1 MCEDTKVNAKQ
12 CSKDHLF
19 PYLFGPIFVTNA
31 LMGEG
36 KSESVHFV
44 FRSDASLMIFRCSV
58 LGNIRKKNFIVLLF
72 LKPTKPYCSPFR
84 C

>member
-12 CSKDHLF
+12 CSKDHSF

-44 FRSDASLMIFRCSV
+44 FKSDASLMIFRCSL
-58 LGNIRKKNFIVLLF
+58 LGNIRKKSLSCYYF
-72 LKPTKPYCSPFR
+72 
-84 C
+84 